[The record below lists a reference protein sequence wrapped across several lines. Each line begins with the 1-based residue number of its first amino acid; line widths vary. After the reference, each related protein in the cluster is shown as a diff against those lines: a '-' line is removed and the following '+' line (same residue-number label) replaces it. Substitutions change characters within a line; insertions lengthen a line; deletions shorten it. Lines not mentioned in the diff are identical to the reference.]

1 MLNHNVKFFCNEV
14 WVFIAVVGTMP
25 NMLRGQKGKR
35 KIMVALLL
43 WHSEIM
49 GYMI

>member
-1 MLNHNVKFFCNEV
+1 LG
-14 WVFIAVVGTMP
+14 ISRLLAVVGTMP
-25 NMLRGQKGKR
+25 YMLRGQKGKT

>member
-1 MLNHNVKFFCNEV
+1 MLNHNINFFYNKV
-14 WVFIAVVGTMP
+14 WVFLAVVGTMP
-25 NMLRGQKGKR
+25 HMLRGQKGKT